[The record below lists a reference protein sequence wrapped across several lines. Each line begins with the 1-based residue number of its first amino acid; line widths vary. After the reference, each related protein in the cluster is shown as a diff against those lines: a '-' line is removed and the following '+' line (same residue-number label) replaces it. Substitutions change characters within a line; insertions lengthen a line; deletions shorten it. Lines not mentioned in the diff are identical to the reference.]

1 VTSIKKDE
9 KRGTYYFVL
18 DGGRDPITKKRTQF
32 KRSGFESKQEA
43 KVALATLQLELEN
56 GSTKKKTNVTFGDYV
71 NEWFDSKKIKLKP
84 STKSNYEEQIK
95 NSILPILGALKLN
108 EFNDNTVQ
116 HFINTLH
123 NDRGLSP
130 ATIRATY
137 GMVREIVY
145 SASRKG
151 YISDNLLHDI
161 SLPRET
167 KKLRV
172 WNDEQIQTFLNA
184 PEKILNLT
192 RLFIGYSISLQ
203 TGMRMGEVLGLTW
216 SDIDFDK
223 KIIRIRQTLT
233 KIDDVTYGFI
243 EEGKTASAIR
253 IIYIPDSLIKSLRE
267 HKSLIEKERKV
278 LGSEYSNY
286 NLVVCTRSGNWVHPN
301 NFRRGFKVIVE
312 QLDIPMIRV
321 HDLRHTHATF
331 LLNHSVN
338 PKIIQE
344 RLGHKNINITLQT
357 YSHALPSMQLEAA
370 SKFDDIFNN
379 GD

>member
-1 VTSIKKDE
+1 VTNIKKDE

-71 NEWFDSKKIKLKP
+71 SEWFDSKKIKLKP

-95 NSILPILGALKLN
+95 NSILPLLGALKLN

-145 SASRKG
+145 SAARKG

-253 IIYIPDSLIKSLRE
+253 IIYIPDSLIKSLKE
-267 HKSLIEKERKV
+267 HKSTIDKERKV
-278 LGSEYSNY
+278 LGNEYSNY
-286 NLVVCTRSGNWVHPN
+286 NLVVCSRNGNWVHPN

-331 LLNHSVN
+331 LLNRSVN